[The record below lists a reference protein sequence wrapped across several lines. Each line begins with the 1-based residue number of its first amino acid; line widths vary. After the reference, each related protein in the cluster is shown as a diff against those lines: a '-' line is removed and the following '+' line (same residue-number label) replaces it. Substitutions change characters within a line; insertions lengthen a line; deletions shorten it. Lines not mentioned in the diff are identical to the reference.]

1 MELHGKSKS
10 NINVKTKD
18 LVTSALLIAVVF
30 VSTYFVHIPSPFSLN
45 SGGLIHLGNVMFFM
59 SAIVFGKKQG
69 AIAGAFGMG
78 LFDVLTG
85 YAIWAPF
92 TFIIRGVMGFI
103 ISHFANAQN
112 RKGNNWKWNIVGLVI
127 ASIILVSGYFVAN
140 LILFQN
146 IFGAISGIPGDLMQ
160 IALGFILGVPLTLAV
175 KKTKVFDN
183 Y

>member
-1 MELHGKSKS
+1 MEIQSKS
-10 NINVKTKD
+10 NINSKTKE

-30 VSTYFVHIPSPFSLN
+30 VSTYFIHIPSPFSLN

-59 SAIVFGKKQG
+59 AAIIFGKKQG

-78 LFDVLTG
+78 LFDLLTG

-92 TFIIRGVMGFI
+92 TFIIRGVMGFTI
-103 ISHFANAQN
+103 GYFANAHG
-112 RKGNNWKWNIVGLVI
+112 RKGNSLKWNILGLSL
-127 ASIILVSGYFVAN
+127 ASVFLVSGYFVSN
-140 LILFQN
+140 LILFHN
-146 IFGAISGIPGDLMQ
+146 ILAAISGISGDLTQ
-160 IALGFILGVPLTLAV
+160 VAIGFILGLPLTVAV

>member
-1 MELHGKSKS
+1 MEIQG
-10 NINVKTKD
+10 NINVKTKE
-18 LVTSALLIAVVF
+18 LVTSSLLIALVF

-92 TFIIRGVMGFI
+92 TFIIRGVMGFTI
-103 ISHFANAQN
+103 GYFANAHGRN
-112 RKGNNWKWNIVGLVI
+112 GNNLKWNIVGLVI
-127 ASIILVSGYFVAN
+127 ASIFLVSGYFVSN
-140 LILFQN
+140 LILFHNLVQALA
-146 IFGAISGIPGDLMQ
+146 AIYGDLTQ
-160 IALGFILGVPLTLAV
+160 VAIGFVLGLPLTIAV